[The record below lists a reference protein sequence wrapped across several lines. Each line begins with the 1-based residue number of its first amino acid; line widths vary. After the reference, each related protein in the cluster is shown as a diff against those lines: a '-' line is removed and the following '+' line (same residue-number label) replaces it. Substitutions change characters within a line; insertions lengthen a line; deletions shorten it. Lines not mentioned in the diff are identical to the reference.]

1 MDGKQQAPQKETHKE
16 EKSCMCSKDHLHES
30 NGCPKCCGQNGS
42 NVVQVSILQE
52 VSPNKRKRNKAFG
65 IVKIITALI
74 LFMFWEM
81 FALYGS
87 WQIEY
92 ENIYLCA
99 FYTIANFSFVAVA
112 GWYLCG
118 AILDKFAIMK

>member
-16 EKSCMCSKDHLHES
+16 KEPCMCSKDHLHES
-30 NGCPKCCGQNGS
+30 NGCSKCCCQNGS

-65 IVKIITALI
+65 IIKIVSIVF

-81 FALYGS
+81 AALTGAF
-87 WQIEY
+87 QIY
-92 ENIYLCA
+92 DENIYDNA
-99 FYTIANFSFVAVA
+99 FLTIANFSFVAVA